1 MSAPPYFPRAPATSR
16 RTPAASPRL
25 TLVQR
30 PAAPPHVRRLRPPL
44 RGRPRR
50 ARRFDARVQE
60 GHRCRAPARA
70 PRATRLRGDPHR
82 ARRRDHPEGHQGRAR
97 EGHAGTCAKLR
108 RPRSPATS
116 LSLSRAIYPKPRF
129 FRGAKKR
136 CSFDSRARKR
146 RASYDAPRLT
156 FDDPKKKPN
165 RRSPNRS
172 SNCSIRTGRRLW

>member
-1 MSAPPYFPRAPATSR
+1 MADWRKDSPIDRVRHLFGAEQARRFVATDSRLEAPRVRPPYFPRAPATSR

-30 PAAPPHVRRLRPPL
+30 PAAPRHVRRLRPPL

-97 EGHAGTCAKLR
+97 EGHAGTCAQLR
-108 RPRSPATS
+108 RPPSPATS
-116 LSLSRAIYPKPRF
+116 PRRARFTLNPVF
-129 FRGAKKR
+129 FRGAKTR
-136 CSFDSRARKR
+136 CDRF
-146 RASYDAPRLT
+146 
-156 FDDPKKKPN
+156 
-165 RRSPNRS
+165 S
-172 SNCSIRTGRRLW
+172 SA